1 MCQDHKHNMDKKK
14 KKTLNIQDKKITEL
28 IKLNHYLFILK
39 EGRRDKG
46 GGDSFLP
53 GHMVRLTD

>member
-1 MCQDHKHNMDKKK
+1 MNDE
-14 KKTLNIQDKKITEL
+14 KIAEL

-39 EGRRDKG
+39 EGRKDKG

-53 GHMVRLTD
+53 GHMVYLTD